1 MHFEISDGKE
11 NPEQLYGRA
20 LQTDGNLLVSGK
32 QGRMLESLV
41 YETNW
46 KLERCPRIHK
56 RILCTLHLQSKSGN
70 FCIIYIYS
78 DNGPIP
84 KVIKEEEVKAQIPI
98 QDLVGDFINVLK
110 WISNST
116 LVMYIGLLNCSTPP
130 HPPMVVNSHAYA
142 SFVDGSEM
150 VPNVILYDAFSP

>member
-1 MHFEISDGKE
+1 MRIFRIRPADRHNRYVCILCTFWIGQSGTYRQGVLSPWCPIYGKE

-98 QDLVGDFINVLK
+98 QVKIRNLSRKF
-110 WISNST
+110 
-116 LVMYIGLLNCSTPP
+116 
-130 HPPMVVNSHAYA
+130 
-142 SFVDGSEM
+142 
-150 VPNVILYDAFSP
+150 